1 MSTAKS
7 FEAKFA
13 RCLEATHSTK
23 HIELAKVLEINPSS
37 VTAAKRRRQIPT
49 GWIETI
55 AEKFN
60 VNANW
65 LFFGSG
71 PMYISSSAPLAS
83 NTPPAREPDV
93 PDIIMIPM
101 VEAVLSAGGGSL
113 ETNSTSERSYAF
125 RRDFIQRKGSPEHM
139 VLMRVS
145 GDSMEPEIM
154 DGDVV
159 LLDQSKTR
167 IVPGK
172 MFAVGFEEAI
182 YLKKIDMLPGKIVLK
197 SANLAYPP
205 VELDVRGQCEDFF
218 RVIGRVLWSG
228 REYK

>member
-1 MSTAKS
+1 MSTTKS

-13 RCLEATHSTK
+13 RCLEATNSTK
-23 HIELAKVLEINPSS
+23 PIELAKVLEINPSS
-37 VTAAKRRRQIPT
+37 ITAAKRREQIPT

-71 PMYISSSAPLAS
+71 PMYISSIVPPTLD
-83 NTPPAREPDV
+83 TPTPVDQET

-113 ETNSTSERSYAF
+113 ETSPTSERSYAF
-125 RRDFIQRKGSPEHM
+125 RRDFIQRKGSPVHM

-167 IVPGK
+167 IAPGRV
-172 MFAVGFEEAI
+172 FAVGFEEAI
-182 YLKKIDMLPGKIVLK
+182 YLKRIDMLPGKIVLK
-197 SANLAYPP
+197 SANPAYPP
-205 VELDVRGQCEDFF
+205 VELDVRGQCEDLF
-218 RVIGRVLWSG
+218 RVIGRVLWCG

>member
-1 MSTAKS
+1 MVTKKAM
-7 FEAKFA
+7 
-13 RCLEATHSTK
+13 HSK
-23 HIELAKVLEINPSS
+23 
-37 VTAAKRRRQIPT
+37 
-49 GWIETI
+49 
-55 AEKFN
+55 
-60 VNANW
+60 
-65 LFFGSG
+65 
-71 PMYISSSAPLAS
+71 
-83 NTPPAREPDV
+83 
-93 PDIIMIPM
+93 
-101 VEAVLSAGGGSL
+101 
-113 ETNSTSERSYAF
+113 
-125 RRDFIQRKGSPEHM
+125 DFIQRKGNPDNM

-167 IVPGK
+167 IVPGR

-182 YLKKIDMLPGKIVLK
+182 YLKRIDMLPGKIVLK